1 MKIETLKTDVLI
13 VGAGPTGLSLA
24 CQFVR
29 FGIDFV
35 ILDKKESVTTLSKAL
50 GVHARTME
58 IYEQLGVANEAV
70 ARGSVASKTRLI
82 GNGKIHDGF
91 SFAKMGK
98 GVSPYPYMLVLEQSK
113 NEALLYEYLQQHG
126 KAVMWN
132 SALETF
138 SQNES
143 SVTAVV
149 QQDDETTRTIE
160 AKYLVGCDGASSVVR
175 KQLGLDFEGSTE
187 ERLFYVA
194 DSYMESEFAHD
205 TLHGN
210 FGLESFL
217 FFFPMAN
224 DEETPAGTDRWR
236 ILGNLPEDIPT
247 DEEVDMSDAA
257 IEQRI
262 QEGTKL
268 PLKIHSTNWSSSYRV
283 HTRHVDQFIKG
294 RCLLAGDAAHVHTPA
309 GGQGMNTGIQDAY
322 NLAWKM
328 AFVLKGQAN
337 DKLLQTYEQERL
349 ENAKN
354 LVESTDRIFE
364 IEAGSN
370 RFLGLIRSYFLPPLA
385 KHIFS
390 LGIVQKTFFQLI
402 SQVGISYPESPLSI
416 GSSDA
421 EVKAG
426 DRMPYFNVAGES
438 IYNKLRSPKFHL
450 ITFSNVRDDSNAAN
464 IEKTHGD
471 WLESIVLP
479 QSEAV
484 TDAFG
489 VKESFSVLVRPDNYI
504 GIISTNDPSNQHLS
518 EQLEQYF
525 RPMTGKKLVVA

>member
-1 MKIETLKTDVLI
+1 M
-13 VGAGPTGLSLA
+13 
-24 CQFVR
+24 
-29 FGIDFV
+29 
-35 ILDKKESVTTLSKAL
+35 LSKAL

-58 IYEQLGVANEAV
+58 IYEQLGVAEQAV
-70 ARGSVASKTRLI
+70 ERGSIASKTRLI

-91 SFAKMGK
+91 SFAEMGR

-113 NEALLYEYLQQHG
+113 NEELLYEYLQQHG
-126 KAVMWN
+126 QAVMWN
-132 SALETF
+132 SALESF
-138 SQNES
+138 SQDEN

-149 QQDDETTRTIE
+149 QQDDGASQTME

-224 DEETPAGTDRWR
+224 DEGTPAGTDRWR
-236 ILGNLPEDIPT
+236 ILGNLPEDIPAA
-247 DEEVDMSDAA
+247 EEVDMSDAA

-283 HTRHVDQFIKG
+283 HTRHVGQFIKG

-337 DKLLQTYEQERL
+337 DVLLQTYEQERL
-349 ENAKN
+349 ENAKK

-370 RFLGLIRSYFLPPLA
+370 RFIGLIRSYFLPPLA

-390 LGIVQKTFFQLI
+390 LGIVQKTFFKMI

-416 GSSDA
+416 GGSGA

-426 DRMPYFNVAGES
+426 DRMPYFEAAGES

-450 ITFSNVRDDSNAAN
+450 LMFLNAGEASGVLG
-464 IEKTHGD
+464 IEKTYAE
-471 WLESIVLP
+471 WLECTVLP

-484 TDAFG
+484 ADAFG
-489 VKESFSVLVRPDNYI
+489 VRESFSLLVRPDNYI
-504 GIISTNDPSNQHLS
+504 GFISPCGLPDQRLS
-518 EQLEQYF
+518 AQLEQYF
-525 RPMTGKKLVVA
+525 SPIMGKQLAAA